1 MCLYYYYC
9 SLCAKKAF
17 EMSGAVFGNHAL
29 GQTSSRCNV
38 SAVKNKPTFHLLIQ
52 KKLQNEPSCKSL
64 YSTICVT
71 KCAFL
76 WLSVRTF
83 TVGHIFPLFLSFYFR
98 FVVSVLLLQIQ
109 VFLLCSAL
117 PHNVSDNKLRTN
129 PKGRTLAFFRSE
141 AFRGKMHPEFKS
153 EVLQDE
159 SRKALIWA
167 KLRLAG
173 RTALVNDADWRVLSQ
188 PDVSSLTEEQ
198 STSLKAF
205 FDFTVLSLASV
216 NLKIISV
223 KSY

>member
-1 MCLYYYYC
+1 MFVLLLLLAVCQESVWNVWSCFWEPRPRPNFKPLQCLR
-9 SLCAKKAF
+9 SEKQANF
-17 EMSGAVFGNHAL
+17 
-29 GQTSSRCNV
+29 
-38 SAVKNKPTFHLLIQ
+38 PLIYPK

-117 PHNVSDNKLRTN
+117 PYNVSDNKLRTN

-173 RTALVNDADWRVLSQ
+173 RTALVNDADWRVFYH
-188 PDVSSLTEEQ
+188 SLMFP
-198 STSLKAF
+198 L
-205 FDFTVLSLASV
+205 
-216 NLKIISV
+216 
-223 KSY
+223 